1 MKRAWLYTTLLLCN
15 LACGAREQEVLQQA
29 DLQPAPQPSMPSAA
43 AQVWQASYAAEAAG
57 KLEDALNQLTQLPP
71 PQRDSYLASYRRGWL
86 QYRMGRY
93 ADSAGAY
100 NMAAAL
106 EPTGVEA
113 RVAMLV
119 SLSAEK
125 RWDDVISTAQ
135 GVLKRDPENYN
146 ALTRLAFAHYSLQHW
161 EDAEPLYRKL
171 LQRYPSDVEA
181 RSSLGWTLIRMGKQK
196 EAAELF
202 RQVLEL
208 SPSHAIATAGYR
220 AANGRK
226 GAL

>member
-1 MKRAWLYTTLLLCN
+1 MKRAWLYPTLLLCH
-15 LACGAREQEVLQQA
+15 LACGPREQKPVEQG
-29 DLQPAPQPSMPSAA
+29 DPQPAPQPATPSAA
-43 AQVWQASYAAEAAG
+43 ARVWQASYAAETAG
-57 KLEDALNQLTQLPP
+57 KLEEALNQLTQLPP
-71 PQRDSYLASYRRGWL
+71 PHRDSYLASYRRGWL

-100 NMAAAL
+100 NLAAAL

-119 SLSAEK
+119 SLSADK
-125 RWDDVISTAQ
+125 RWDAVFPAAQ
-135 GVLKRDPENYN
+135 EVLKRDPENYG

-161 EDAEPLYRKL
+161 KDAEPLYRRL

-181 RSSLGWTLIRMGKQK
+181 RSSLGWTLLRVGKQR

-208 SPSHAIATAGYR
+208 SPSHTIAAAGYR
-220 AANGRK
+220 AATGRK